1 MNTVF
6 HTLGVGLLALATAA
20 AAAQPPVTD
29 DQRVEITASDGAL
42 AAAQTVL
49 SIRNLDAAYRMS
61 TGRRLDVSNDGD
73 TLRVRYGRR
82 TAKTLRHDG
91 QGSFVSHDGMLAL
104 QFELDRHGDPQTVRL
119 TLPAA
124 WL

>member
-6 HTLGVGLLALATAA
+6 HTLGVGLLALATTAA
-20 AAAQPPVTD
+20 ATQPPVTAG
-29 DQRVEITASDGAL
+29 QRVEIIAPDEAI

-104 QFELDRHGDPQTVRL
+104 RFELDRHGDPQTVRL
-119 TLPAA
+119 TLPAT